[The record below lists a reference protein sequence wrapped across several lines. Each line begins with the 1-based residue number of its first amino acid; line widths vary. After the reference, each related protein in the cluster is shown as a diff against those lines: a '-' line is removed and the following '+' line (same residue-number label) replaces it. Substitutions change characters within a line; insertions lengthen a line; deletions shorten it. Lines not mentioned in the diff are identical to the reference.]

1 MCQRPGIAGLMLP
14 KTQSADDV
22 AAVASKVG
30 GNVAVLALIE
40 TGRGMANAHAISQG
54 ATGRLVFGTIDFQ
67 LDLGIDGDDM
77 ELLHFRSM
85 LVLASRCA
93 GLPPP
98 CDGVTASIGDDI
110 ALATDTRRSQR
121 FGFGAKLCIHP
132 RQISLVNRAVTPNA
146 DVCAWATRVLAAAAT
161 AGGSAIALDGKMVD
175 RPVVERAQRILDAAY
190 IEKPRARVLRT
201 GFA

>member
-1 MCQRPGIAGLMLP
+1 MILP

-110 ALATDTRRSQR
+110 ALATGCAAQSAVWLWRQTVHTSAADLTGQPGLYARR
-121 FGFGAKLCIHP
+121 GCMCLGYA
-132 RQISLVNRAVTPNA
+132 RA
-146 DVCAWATRVLAAAAT
+146 CRS
-161 AGGSAIALDGKMVD
+161 GHC
-175 RPVVERAQRILDAAY
+175 RRIGD
-190 IEKPRARVLRT
+190 RARRQNGGPACRGTRT
-201 GFA
+201 THP

>member
-1 MCQRPGIAGLMLP
+1 MILP

-110 ALATDTRRSQR
+110 ALAKMR
-121 FGFGAKLCIHP
+121 GAVSGLA
-132 RQISLVNRAVTPNA
+132 LAPN
-146 DVCAWATRVLAAAAT
+146 C
-161 AGGSAIALDGKMVD
+161 
-175 RPVVERAQRILDAAY
+175 AY
-190 IEKPRARVLRT
+190 IRGRSHWSTGPLRQTRMHVPGLRACLPQRPLQADR
-201 GFA
+201 